1 MLAALVSVL
10 CLTLF
15 TPTIPETP
23 NEKIFDQWGDLL
35 VEHFDLEDMEL
46 ITQII
51 WCESRGKETA
61 RNPKGSAGG
70 LFQIIKKT
78 AQYVAPKVGKDP
90 STEQMKS
97 GIRFNAYW
105 NVRMSAWLFYK
116 TPQGVGHWNESKSC
130 WRNYET

>member
-35 VEHFDLEDMEL
+35 VEHFNLEDMEL

-70 LFQIIKKT
+70 LFQKL
-78 AQYVAPKVGKDP
+78 GKIHR
-90 STEQMKS
+90 QNK
-97 GIRFNAYW
+97 
-105 NVRMSAWLFYK
+105 
-116 TPQGVGHWNESKSC
+116 
-130 WRNYET
+130 